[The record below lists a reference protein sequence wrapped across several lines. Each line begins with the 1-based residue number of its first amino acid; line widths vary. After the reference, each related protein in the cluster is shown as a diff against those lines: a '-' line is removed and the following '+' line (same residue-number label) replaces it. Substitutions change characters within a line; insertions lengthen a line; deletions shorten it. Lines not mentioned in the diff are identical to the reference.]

1 MGGGWWVEGVRYRER
16 ERWGGG
22 GDSFITTVKLTAHMY
37 AFVHPA
43 FAQKRDDSRFSV
55 YIYILCYD

>member
-1 MGGGWWVEGVRYRER
+1 MGGGGGGEGRGRER
-16 ERWGGG
+16 ERWGG

-43 FAQKRDDSRFSV
+43 FAQKRDDSRFS
-55 YIYILCYD
+55 IYILYIVL